1 MPPPPSGVSL
11 CGKKGET
18 GGCMEIGKKE
28 RDKIKEK
35 RKGSTQGNTDHT
47 QIIYITI
54 HCLCECQ

>member
-35 RKGSTQGNTDHT
+35 RKGST
-47 QIIYITI
+47 
-54 HCLCECQ
+54 